1 MATQFVFL
9 CLSHNFP
16 KKNFNK
22 KGELKT
28 VNVIIATL
36 NRHIFSIW
44 SNIPLI
50 DNRNGIKMFKILQCR
65 LRFHIQFEHKCFDT
79 ISKVS
84 KNIDHGNLLLT
95 S

>member
-1 MATQFVFL
+1 MQFVFL
-9 CLSHNFP
+9 CLLHNFP
-16 KKNFNK
+16 NK
-22 KGELKT
+22 FQQKGKLKT

-36 NRHIFSIW
+36 NRPIFSLW

-50 DNRNGIKMFKILQCR
+50 DHRNGIKMFKILQCR

-79 ISKVS
+79 ISKVC
-84 KNIDHGNLLLT
+84 KNIDHGKLLLT

>member
-1 MATQFVFL
+1 MAVQFVSL
-9 CLSHNFP
+9 CLLHNFP
-16 KKNFNK
+16 KNFKK
-22 KGELKT
+22 KGKLKT

-50 DNRNGIKMFKILQCR
+50 DYRNGIKMFKILQCQ

-79 ISKVS
+79 ISNVC
-84 KNIDHGNLLLT
+84 KNIDHGNMLLI